1 MATFAVNEV
10 ARRTQFTSTGQAAYA
25 FNFQVNATS
34 EVEVH
39 KNDTLQTLSTHYN
52 VTLNTDGTGTVTFID
67 NSGSGGTNHTPSN
80 GDIITIIGDLA
91 LSRTTVLNNAA
102 DITTAN
108 LDLELDNVLMRQQQL
123 KEMMDRSIQ
132 LKVTTPRTITGTGT
146 SGPLQFPYDGTASNN
161 ANRIVKFDSNGTSL
175 ELGSTTTNIDS
186 LATVITEIG
195 LLGNSDTIA
204 DMALLGT
211 SAVVADLALL
221 ATSDVIA
228 DMAMLATT
236 DVIADMNTLATSD
249 IVSDLNTLAT
259 SDFVSDLNTLA
270 TSTNVSNID
279 TVSGA
284 ISNVNT
290 VAGAISNVNTTAT
303 NISGVYSFAERYRV
317 GSSDPSSSLDEG
329 DLFYNSSDNVLK
341 FYNGSA
347 WQSLNTTGLNNIVE
361 DTSPQL
367 GGNLDVQAREI
378 NTTTTNGNIILT
390 PNGTG
395 MLEVKGNTN
404 AGTIQLNCEDN
415 SHGIK
420 IKGPPHSAG
429 QSYTLT
435 LPSSITN
442 NYYLKTDGSGNLSF
456 AEVPTETKPTVADV
470 SQTIAP
476 DTATTI
482 SITGTNFVT
491 VPIVEFIKT
500 DGSITRPNSVSFTNA
515 TTLSVN
521 VTLAS
526 GNYHV
531 RVENPDGNAGRSTN
545 NIIGSSTAPSFTT
558 SAGSLGTIAA
568 GGTVSIDVD
577 GSSDS
582 TVAFS
587 ETTSVLTSNSNTPA
601 ATMNLSLNSSTGVIS
616 GTAPSP
622 TSETTYNFT
631 LRLTDAESQTVD
643 RAFSITISVGMN
655 NSGQFN

>member
-1 MATFAVNEV
+1 MTIASNKNTPRVAYTATANQQTFTIPFEFFAVADVKVYNGTTLLTYDANADAVNEY
-10 ARRTQFTSTGQAAYA
+10 TI
-25 FNFQVNATS
+25 
-34 EVEVH
+34 
-39 KNDTLQTLSTHYN
+39 
-52 VTLNTDGTGTVTFID
+52 TGTASDSDESYEF
-67 NSGSGGTNHTPSN
+67 GAGGTVNIGATGISA
-80 GDIITIIGDLA
+80 GAIITII
-91 LSRTTVLNNAA
+91 R
-102 DITTAN
+102 DITIERSSDFASTGSFSMAALN
-108 LDLELDNVLMRQQQL
+108 TDLDKVYAKLADLDQQI
-123 KEMMDRSIQ
+123 ERSVKLLDTDSISATTS
-132 LKVTTPRTITGTGT
+132 LPAKATRASKVMTFDSDGNVTTTFTAVDT
-146 SGPLQFPYDGTASNN
+146 S
-161 ANRIVKFDSNGTSL
+161 
-175 ELGSTTTNIDS
+175 
-186 LATVITEIG
+186 
-195 LLGNSDTIA
+195 
-204 DMALLGT
+204 
-211 SAVVADLALL
+211 
-221 ATSDVIA
+221 
-228 DMAMLATT
+228 
-236 DVIADMNTLATSD
+236 
-249 IVSDLNTLAT
+249 
-259 SDFVSDLNTLA
+259 
-270 TSTNVSNID
+270 
-279 TVSGA
+279 
-284 ISNVNT
+284 T
-290 VAGAISNVNTTAT
+290 VAGIASDVTTVAGISSNVTTVAGISSNVT
-303 NISGVYSFAERYRV
+303 SVAGVSANVTTVAGISSNVTTVAGISSNVTSVAGIAANVTTVASNISDVNNFAAIYRI
-317 GSSDPSSSLDEG
+317 GTSDPTSSLDEG
-329 DLFYNSSDNVLK
+329 DLFYNSTDNNLK

-347 WQSLNTTGLNNIVE
+347 WTSIDTGLTDIVG
-361 DTSPQL
+361 DASPQL

-378 NTTTTNGNIILT
+378 NTSTTNGNIILT

-420 IKGPPHSAG
+420 IKGPPHSAA

-442 NYYLKTDGSGNLSF
+442 DYYLKTDGSGNLSF

-476 DTATTI
+476 ASATTI
-482 SITGTNFVT
+482 NITGTNFVT

-526 GNYHV
+526 GQYHV

-545 NIIGSSTAPSFTT
+545 NILTASTAPTFST
-558 SAGSLGTIAA
+558 SAGSLGSVAA
-568 GGTVSIDVD
+568 GDTVSIDVD

-587 ETTSVLTSNSNTPA
+587 ETTSVLTSNANTPA

-643 RAFSITISVGMN
+643 RAFSITVTVGMN